1 MSRQM
6 ALARII
12 FGSILLAV
20 LYGAPYAAGVATASG
35 RLESCLTDRSGGSDV
50 VVVLDFV
57 PGPSELEKLQAYGR
71 YGGSAGDTH
80 NVVLLSVPSEN
91 VRLLS
96 QLYWVE
102 KVKPLDGC

>member
-1 MSRQM
+1 MSRRM
-6 ALARII
+6 AIARVV
-12 FGSILLAV
+12 FGCVLVAV

-35 RLESCLTDRSGGSDV
+35 RLESCLAERAGGSDV

-57 PGPSELEKLQAYGR
+57 PGPSEIEKLQAYGR
-71 YGGSAGDTH
+71 YGGSGGDMH
-80 NVVLLSVPSEN
+80 NVVLLGVPGQN

-102 KVKPLDGC
+102 SVKPLDGC

>member
-1 MSRQM
+1 MSRRM
-6 ALARII
+6 AVARVV
-12 FGSILLAV
+12 FGSVLLLV
-20 LYGAPYAAGVATASG
+20 LYGAPYAAGVATSSG
-35 RLESCLTDRSGGSDV
+35 RLESCLADRPGGSDV

-71 YGGSAGDTH
+71 YGGSGGDTH
-80 NVVLLSVPSEN
+80 NVVLLSVPSGN

-102 KVKPLDGC
+102 RVEPLDGC